1 MVVEPDDVHDLA
13 RAQLHAGADAPGLVD
28 HLGLGDAIEEQ
39 LLRRVEPR
47 GSRRVATPRRS
58 FSLTS
63 GTRPE
68 DPSPRAAKSRPH
80 ASLKMAARV
89 RERHSRTCPACPAY
103 GACRVAAARASATHR
118 CRQRATYR
126 WRSQPS
132 ASSRVDPLALGAE
145 DGERFGR
152 AVDGPKPVR
161 GAAGELGGL
170 AGLEDEVVVAEHE
183 PEPA

>member
-1 MVVEPDDVHDLA
+1 MWCAETLA
-13 RAQLHAGADAPGLVD
+13 PPRKAGARSAAARTTAFRPQRAWRHGGTRARWPAKAVVVWLRPGVRSR
-28 HLGLGDAIEEQ
+28 
-39 LLRRVEPR
+39 LRR
-47 GSRRVATPRRS
+47 
-58 FSLTS
+58 

-68 DPSPRAAKSRPH
+68 DPSPRAAKSPPH
-80 ASLKMAARV
+80 ASLKWQRGSGK
-89 RERHSRTCPACPAY
+89 EHSRTCPACPAY
-103 GACRVAAARASATHR
+103 GACRVAAARASATYC

-126 WRSQPS
+126 WRSQLS

-152 AVDGPKPVR
+152 AVDGPEPVR

-183 PEPA
+183 PQSA